1 MRFYKL
7 ALHKTYFDKGYGM
20 TALAKYL
27 LFGVGTWFYQVDFSV
42 LWAVLLGCAY
52 AVFCY
57 FFGMWCY
64 KSGYKLA
71 EAEVQNQFNLFQ
83 QETRRF
89 IKGSQH
95 GVSWQTKQPK

>member
-7 ALHKTYFDKGYGM
+7 ALHKAYFDKGYGILS
-20 TALAKYL
+20 LAKYI
-27 LFGVGTWFYQVDFSV
+27 LFGIGTWFFQIDISMLYIV
-42 LWAVLLGCAY
+42 ALGCAY

-57 FFGMWCY
+57 LFGRWVY
-64 KSGYKLA
+64 LSGFKLA

-89 IKGSQH
+89 INGR
-95 GVSWQTKQPK
+95 